1 MLVRIVL
8 SFLILIV
15 TVENISSKDLSVPIG
30 NSTSYLRQERVLLPA
45 DPLGKLFKIHN
56 INKRNLNYRPP
67 I

>member
-15 TVENISSKDLSVPIG
+15 TVENISSKDISVSIG

-45 DPLGKLFKIHN
+45 ESLGKLFKIHN
-56 INKRNLNYRPP
+56 IN
-67 I
+67 

>member
-15 TVENISSKDLSVPIG
+15 TVENISSKDISVSIG

-45 DPLGKLFKIHN
+45 DSLGKLFKIHN
-56 INKRNLNYRPP
+56 IN
-67 I
+67 

>member
-15 TVENISSKDLSVPIG
+15 TVENISSKDLSVSIG

-45 DPLGKLFKIHN
+45 DSLGKLFKIHN
-56 INKRNLNYRPP
+56 IN
-67 I
+67 